1 MLKKIL
7 FCIAL
12 MSIFYSCSSNK
23 EKDKEENDKVTEIA
37 DDKPVEVKAKL
48 LEYQDF
54 NYELISNGTIAAL
67 NKADLRFQSQE
78 SIVKIHVKNGQR
90 IAKGQKLA
98 ELDRFKLENSMEQA
112 QESLEQARLDLQDV
126 LIGQGYSLSDS
137 ARIPP
142 EVMKIAKIRS
152 NYEQS
157 HNNYIMAKY
166 NLDMATLYAPFNGVV
181 ANLTIKEYNQPGSEP
196 FCTIVD
202 NQSPEVIFNIL
213 ENELPLI
220 NLNDK
225 VIVSPFSQSTYSIE
239 GRVSEINPIIDKNGM
254 VRVKAMISNRD
265 NKFHDGM
272 NVKVCV
278 QRLLGKQLVIPKSAL
293 VLRTNRK
300 VVFTLR
306 NNKAVWNYVETVQEN
321 SDSYVVIPD
330 KINAGDSIIYEGNMN
345 LMDQVPVILKR

>member
-1 MLKKIL
+1 MSKKIL

-12 MSIFYSCSSNK
+12 VSAFYSCSSNK
-23 EKDKEENDKVTEIA
+23 ENDKGEDDKVTEIT
-37 DDKPVEVKAKL
+37 DGKLVEVKAKL
-48 LEYQDF
+48 MEYQDF

-78 SIVKIHVKNGQR
+78 HIVKIYVKNGQR
-90 IAKGQKLA
+90 VTKGQKLA
-98 ELDRFKLENSMEQA
+98 ELDKFKLENSMEQA
-112 QESLEQARLDLQDV
+112 QESLERAKLDLQDV
-126 LIGQGYSLSDS
+126 LIGQGYSLRDS
-137 ARIPP
+137 THIPP
-142 EVMKIAKIRS
+142 EIMKIAKIRS

-157 HNNYIMAKY
+157 NNSYIMAKY
-166 NLDMATLYAPFNGVV
+166 NLDMATLYAPFSGVV
-181 ANLTIKEYNQPGSEP
+181 ANLIVKEYNQPGGEP
-196 FCTIVD
+196 FCTIID

-225 VIVSPFSQSTYSIE
+225 VIVSPFSQNTYSIE
-239 GRVSEINPIIDKNGM
+239 GKVSEINPTIDKNGM
-254 VRVKAMISNRD
+254 VRVKAVISNRD
-265 NKFHDGM
+265 NKFHEGM
-272 NVKVCV
+272 NVKVRV

-300 VVFTLR
+300 VVFTLK
-306 NNKAVWNYVETVQEN
+306 NNKAMWNYVETAQEN

-345 LMDQVPVILKR
+345 LMDMVPVTLKR